1 MEADIEV
8 CDGFAPNPCISYTNC
23 TGSAFIAGWTDVCCQ
38 PMAVK
43 NTRYAMLSVIGLV
56 GIVGTVCNIITIS
69 TFIYLY
75 FFAERIK
82 KKFGHEFVMVKD
94 PVFFLILHLSFCDLL
109 YCIFG
114 LPSYWIVHYHGYF
127 PYSEE
132 MCKYSAFTRNVL
144 AYADFNTLALISAYF
159 AWRRSCDRSYKI
171 ENGGR
176 PALAAIICVWIF
188 CISLTCV
195 PFFGFCGHFGYDSVQ
210 GRCHIICCQGHIIE
224 AVGVGLPSLVV
235 VVSYS
240 LLYINLTKLQ
250 NMEKQEIVLSGT
262 DPHGFGSGTRTAFS
276 CCCCFI
282 QLGCYYKP
290 CQATEDGETGRQRKA
305 VMILTICY
313 VVFILP
319 HSIFELL
326 PSTISD
332 RALISVLV
340 HAWFWVMYIVNFFIY
355 IIFWRRVRKGIQLL
369 FMDLLGMTGWKCKN
383 IFGSENVEDSDP
395 WWLQMQ
401 EVE

>member
-1 MEADIEV
+1 MEGDREV
-8 CDGFAPNPCISYTNC
+8 CDGFAPNPCVSYTNC
-23 TGSAFIAGWTDVCCQ
+23 TGSAFIANWTEVCCQ

-82 KKFGHEFVMVKD
+82 KKFGHEFAMVKD

-159 AWRRSCDRSYKI
+159 AWRRRCGRSYKI
-171 ENGGR
+171 DNGWR
-176 PALAAIICVWIF
+176 PALPAILCVWIF

-210 GRCHIICCQGHIIE
+210 GRCHIICSRGHIIE

-240 LLYINLTKLQ
+240 FLYINLAKLQ
-250 NMEKQEIVLSGT
+250 KMEKQEIVLSGT
-262 DPHGFGSGTRTAFS
+262 DPHRFGSGTAFS
-276 CCCCFI
+276 CCCCLI

-340 HAWFWVMYIVNFFIY
+340 HAWFWFMYIVNFLKERNTTPVY
-355 IIFWRRVRKGIQLL
+355 GSVRNDRV
-369 FMDLLGMTGWKCKN
+369 
-383 IFGSENVEDSDP
+383 E
-395 WWLQMQ
+395 MQ
-401 EVE
+401 